1 MACRLQAIQGSLQ
14 TAQPAPYPRT
24 ETSMQGFKP
33 VFFMTASPVVLKQR
47 KDLKPPASHS
57 LGIPL
62 GTGSPQRHAQIPA
75 RGTHSAQVC
84 LPAHAHIRIYI
95 LACTT
100 TDVRTCRQ
108 APSCPYSHVADSRA
122 HTPMHDKRASCLTT
136 SPHTPRAAQV
146 TGSPHAGTQSHGQDT
161 THTHAAT
168 HSCTGEGLQAPPRI
182 HKCSHARTGH
192 VPTALCTRAQTLRED
207 HAPNT
212 CLARLCTRAAAHALV
227 HARSYKHASS
237 GNPRTRSRSCA
248 HTPLHFTVI

>member
-1 MACRLQAIQGSLQ
+1 M
-14 TAQPAPYPRT
+14 
-24 ETSMQGFKP
+24 
-33 VFFMTASPVVLKQR
+33 
-47 KDLKPPASHS
+47 
-57 LGIPL
+57 
-62 GTGSPQRHAQIPA
+62 GTGSPQTHAQIPA
-75 RGTHSAQVC
+75 RGTHGAQVC

-95 LACTT
+95 RACTT
-100 TDVRTCRQ
+100 TDVRTCSQ
-108 APSCPYSHVADSRA
+108 APSCPYSHVVDSRA

-136 SPHTPRAAQV
+136 SPHSPRAAQSRARPMQAHKA
-146 TGSPHAGTQSHGQDT
+146 TGRTQL
-161 THTHAAT
+161 THVQPRDDT
-168 HSCTGEGLQAPPRI
+168 HSCAGEGLQAPPRI
-182 HKCSHARTGH
+182 HKCSHARTRH